1 MLMQEFQDTMKA
13 LSSRPQTV
21 RQGPNHP
28 KLKQKRIRT
37 WSSDSGC
44 DVTSDNSDLLSSILD
59 DTVQYWTDL
68 VDRVVRQKV
77 EMARKVT
84 SWAKEEIRH
93 ASEDEGKRQEI
104 LESCRRQVEEIMD
117 CTKDL
122 VESVNND
129 IKDNIDENLGRL
141 SEHVLIDQIVE
152 CDEDQELTEPFGIL
166 KGMGEIEE
174 KTGETNRSK
183 RKAEFQVQS
192 INSKINRQEDFRRI
206 KFVLFD
212 DIDLQDNILEGANE
226 NIEKGENLLELSD
239 LFYNWDWNSDEFNFV
254 DLDEVNDIDIE
265 CNLHVKFYDNPGIKA
280 DWNTFNFW
288 KMEKTYFPFH
298 DEIPAYMDSLFEE
311 ATVQD
316 YEKLCIDINKQ
327 DLIAWEDP
335 AAGDLIMK
343 YEEDNTL
350 PNVYEDNFP
359 IISED
364 ENDEEY
370 SSPREKY
377 LHFWLNELTWASI
390 VGRKYLNANWTGWS
404 FWDHFGSVKEITKA
418 YEDTFDFNDTNYV
431 EDSLVCDT
439 STEKKFKRKEKRFM
453 KESEDKESISNSHY
467 LGFDTSTLDSKH
479 NYIISNC
486 TDYYLQTARNKKR
499 QGVFGTFPKK
509 ERSFLKESE
518 QNESISKSS
527 YFGFITSTPAVRKQ
541 NYIISNPTE
550 SMMTKKSFNYLQ
562 TARNKKRLNAKMFP
576 KQPR

>member
-1 MLMQEFQDTMKA
+1 MLMQGFQDKMKA

-21 RQGPNHP
+21 GHGPNHP

-44 DVTSDNSDLLSSILD
+44 DVACANSDLLSSILD
-59 DTVQYWTDL
+59 DTVQSWTDL

-129 IKDNIDENLGRL
+129 VKDNIDENLGRL
-141 SEHVLIDQIVE
+141 SEHALIDQIVE
-152 CDEDQELTEPFGIL
+152 GDEDQVLKEPSGIL
-166 KGMGEIEE
+166 KGMGKIEE
-174 KTGETNRSK
+174 KIGETNRSK

-192 INSKINRQEDFRRI
+192 INSKINRQEDFRQI

-212 DIDLQDNILEGANE
+212 DLNLQDNILEGANE
-226 NIEKGENLLELSD
+226 NIEKGENLLELSG
-239 LFYNWDWNSDEFNFV
+239 LFDNWDWNSDEFDFV
-254 DLDEVNDIDIE
+254 DFDEVNDTDNE

-335 AAGDLIMK
+335 TAGDLIIK
-343 YEEDNTL
+343 YDNTL
-350 PNVYEDNFP
+350 SNVNENNFP
-359 IISED
+359 IISDD

-377 LHFWLNELTWASI
+377 LHFWLNDLTWAST
-390 VGRKYLNANWTGWS
+390 VGRKDLKANWTGWS

-418 YEDTFDFNDTNYV
+418 YEDTFDFKDTHYV
-431 EDSLVCDT
+431 EESL
-439 STEKKFKRKEKRFM
+439 ENKRKIPQKFK
-453 KESEDKESISNSHY
+453 
-467 LGFDTSTLDSKH
+467 
-479 NYIISNC
+479 
-486 TDYYLQTARNKKR
+486 
-499 QGVFGTFPKK
+499 KK
-509 ERSFLKESE
+509 ENSFLKESE
-518 QNESISKSS
+518 ENQSIYNSH
-527 YFGFITSTPAVRKQ
+527 FGFITSTPVRKQ
-541 NYIISNPTE
+541 KYCIINYTDC
-550 SMMTKKSFNYLQ
+550 MKTDKSLNHLQ
-562 TARNKKRLNAKMFP
+562 TARNKKRLNAKMLP